1 MHNVMIVMGFHMV
14 ATEMM
19 KKKFGG
25 KKKIEGGGGVLRW
38 VMDLLSQYRENGL
51 EIAGPKR

>member
-25 KKKIEGGGGVLRW
+25 KKKIEGGGVLRW

>member
-1 MHNVMIVMGFHMV
+1 MIVMGFHMV

-25 KKKIEGGGGVLRW
+25 KKKIEGGGVLRW

>member
-1 MHNVMIVMGFHMV
+1 
-14 ATEMM
+14 M

-25 KKKIEGGGGVLRW
+25 KKKIEGGGGLRW
-38 VMDLLSQYRENGL
+38 VMALLSQYRENGL